1 MSSADFV
8 HLHVHSEYSLL
19 DGACRIKDMVG
30 WAVENESPAMA
41 ITDHGNMFG
50 VIEFYLEAKEA
61 GIKPIIG
68 CEVYVAPKSR
78 FERGG
83 KGNRNSQRDSSYHL
97 ILLAENLKGYKN
109 LLKLVSMGYIEGF
122 YYHPRIDKELLARHS
137 DGLIALTSCVQGE
150 VPTLIAQDRID
161 EAREAVAQFKEI
173 MGTDNFFLELQN
185 HNLETEGKVMPV
197 MIRLAREMNVPLVAT
212 NDSHYVRAEDAE
224 IHDVLLAIQTGKTLD
239 DPNRLRF
246 SGEGFHLR
254 TSAEMRQVL
263 ADFPEEALANTLLI
277 ADRCDLNLQFGGT
290 ILPDYEVPE
299 GHTPDSYLEKL
310 CWEGAR
316 RRYGDE
322 IPKQVKERL
331 QHELNIIKQTGYAGY
346 FLIVWDYVR
355 FAREKGFPVSV
366 RGSGGGSLVL
376 YVLGVTSFDPLKYDL
391 LFERFLNPERVT
403 MPDIDLDFCPEHR
416 EIVIDYLIRKY
427 GRDSV
432 THVAAFHEMKAKAAI
447 RDVARALGIP
457 LSEVDKVV
465 KLIPPTLGIT
475 LEKAFEESSELRKL
489 ASNEEYKRWFRI
501 ARALEGIKRHV
512 SIHASGI
519 VISKGDVVEHVPLF
533 KDKHDRVATQF
544 DMDTLTEVGMI
555 KFDFLAV
562 QTIAEI
568 HNTIKLIERR
578 RGIKIDLDKIP
589 FDDPDTYDLIGK
601 GLLAGIFQLEK
612 SSGMRAV
619 IKQLKPRSFED
630 FVPIPALYRPGPI
643 ESGMMDSYIRRKLG
657 SEEVEYPHPVLKPIL
672 EKTYGVCLYQEQ
684 VMQIAQAMAGYS
696 LGEADLLR
704 RAMAKK
710 KVKEMRKH
718 REKFIK
724 GAEGKGIPAEI
735 AAQVFDSI
743 VPFAGYAFNK
753 AHTTAYA
760 ILSYQMAY
768 LKAHYPEEFMA
779 TLMTSEAGDAAKI
792 VNYINECRKLGIEVL
807 PPDINESDVGFTVV
821 GDGKIR
827 FGLSAVKNVSDNAI
841 KAIVE
846 ERKNGPFKSLFDFC
860 QRLDLKIV
868 NRKTI
873 ESLIKCGS
881 FDSLGGHRAQYMAT
895 LEKAVKSAQKRQ
907 RDKQIGQMTMF
918 DFAPKLAAEEERLE
932 EAQPWDEET
941 KLAYEREMLGF
952 YLSKHPL
959 SIYEDVIEDYTNA
972 TTMSLNEVSN
982 GTEVFIAGM
991 ISAVRTTTTKKG
1003 DMMAFLTLEDLEG
1016 VADVVVFPDTYS
1028 SCSEHLME
1036 GKLIWLRGTV
1046 KPARSNGRE
1055 TAEEEEEEEEIIKKQ
1070 IQASEIHPLAEVR
1083 EKLTTAVEI
1092 FIPPAKLHR
1101 RILDQLKEI
1110 CANNRGEC
1118 MLFLKLN
1125 REEIGEVVIAAKK
1138 YRVSPN
1144 EAFLKRVER
1153 LLGKG
1158 SVRTSN
1164 RDVRLKASS

>member
-1 MSSADFV
+1 
-8 HLHVHSEYSLL
+8 
-19 DGACRIKDMVG
+19 
-30 WAVENESPAMA
+30 
-41 ITDHGNMFG
+41 
-50 VIEFYLEAKEA
+50 
-61 GIKPIIG
+61 
-68 CEVYVAPKSR
+68 
-78 FERGG
+78 
-83 KGNRNSQRDSSYHL
+83 
-97 ILLAENLKGYKN
+97 
-109 LLKLVSMGYIEGF
+109 
-122 YYHPRIDKELLARHS
+122 
-137 DGLIALTSCVQGE
+137 
-150 VPTLIAQDRID
+150 
-161 EAREAVAQFKEI
+161 
-173 MGTDNFFLELQN
+173 
-185 HNLETEGKVMPV
+185 
-197 MIRLAREMNVPLVAT
+197 
-212 NDSHYVRAEDAE
+212 
-224 IHDVLLAIQTGKTLD
+224 
-239 DPNRLRF
+239 
-246 SGEGFHLR
+246 
-254 TSAEMRQVL
+254 
-263 ADFPEEALANTLLI
+263 
-277 ADRCDLNLQFGGT
+277 
-290 ILPDYEVPE
+290 
-299 GHTPDSYLEKL
+299 
-310 CWEGAR
+310 
-316 RRYGDE
+316 
-322 IPKQVKERL
+322 
-331 QHELNIIKQTGYAGY
+331 
-346 FLIVWDYVR
+346 
-355 FAREKGFPVSV
+355 
-366 RGSGGGSLVL
+366 
-376 YVLGVTSFDPLKYDL
+376 
-391 LFERFLNPERVT
+391 
-403 MPDIDLDFCPEHR
+403 
-416 EIVIDYLIRKY
+416 
-427 GRDSV
+427 
-432 THVAAFHEMKAKAAI
+432 
-447 RDVARALGIP
+447 
-457 LSEVDKVV
+457 
-465 KLIPPTLGIT
+465 
-475 LEKAFEESSELRKL
+475 
-489 ASNEEYKRWFRI
+489 
-501 ARALEGIKRHV
+501 
-512 SIHASGI
+512 
-519 VISKGDVVEHVPLF
+519 
-533 KDKHDRVATQF
+533 
-544 DMDTLTEVGMI
+544 
-555 KFDFLAV
+555 
-562 QTIAEI
+562 
-568 HNTIKLIERR
+568 
-578 RGIKIDLDKIP
+578 
-589 FDDPDTYDLIGK
+589 
-601 GLLAGIFQLEK
+601 
-612 SSGMRAV
+612 
-619 IKQLKPRSFED
+619 
-630 FVPIPALYRPGPI
+630 
-643 ESGMMDSYIRRKLG
+643 
-657 SEEVEYPHPVLKPIL
+657 
-672 EKTYGVCLYQEQ
+672 CLYQEQ